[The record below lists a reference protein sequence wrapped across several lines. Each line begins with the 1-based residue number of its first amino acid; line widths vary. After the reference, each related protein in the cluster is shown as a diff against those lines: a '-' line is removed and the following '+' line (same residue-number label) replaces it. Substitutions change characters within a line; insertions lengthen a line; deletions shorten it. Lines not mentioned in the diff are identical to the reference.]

1 MYSVILLKYFIHYD
15 TVFCKQNA
23 TSIFAQNETIAYELM
38 FKQDIS

>member
-23 TSIFAQNETIAYELM
+23 TSIFAQNETIELM